1 MLILV
6 KHLTNFDTPNEKLD
20 NPTDTNIDSDSEHYI
35 VYEAYCPESYSVF
48 ILVFSFENTFKKYLI
63 DLFPNRIIA
72 TL

>member
-20 NPTDTNIDSDSEHYI
+20 NPTDTNINSDSEHYI
-35 VYEAYCPESYSVF
+35 FYEACCTESYYLHQF
-48 ILVFSFENTFKKYLI
+48 LVLKMLKKYLI
-63 DLFPNRIIA
+63 GLFPNRINA

>member
-35 VYEAYCPESYSVF
+35 
-48 ILVFSFENTFKKYLI
+48 ENYIFLNPIQYLH
-63 DLFPNRIIA
+63 
-72 TL
+72 